1 MLKNAINPKK
11 TKIEKNNDIDERI
24 IPIRDKV
31 LFSSFLLPTIPQINP
46 TVPKTNPKKNRPTIP
61 KTIDRIPSKF
71 DWSFFIFSVDIN

>member
-11 TKIEKNNDIDERI
+11 TKIDKKNDIDERN

-31 LFSSFLLPTIPQINP
+31 LISSLFLPTIPQTNP
-46 TVPKTNPKKNRPTIP
+46 TVPKISPKRNRPTIP

-71 DWSFFIFSVDIN
+71 DWSFFIFFVGIN